1 MAPRNSSSNRRSN
14 SVSSRSALRS
24 GKFSGN
30 ERASSSRYLENAVVA
45 FEEFGDAPDVLKLY
59 EFKDKRRSSEKLKKN
74 VVIKIEVS
82 EDFPSSNI
90 PSILLPNDRHFSLQA
105 ATVSTVDVML
115 RRDLWHQE
123 IKHPCKL
130 GCDLVGRVINV
141 GNRCDDIKVGDRV
154 CAVGLAIG
162 GNAKYA
168 ILPSSR
174 VFCCPEDIHP
184 TKVACLARN
193 YMAAYQSLHRAG
205 GAKIRPGQK
214 VLIVGGAGALGQAL
228 IQLAITAGADE
239 VFATGKGS
247 NARRVIENLG
257 AQALGRTP
265 GEWLPYVKGEMD
277 IVVDSVCD
285 DDFVSSHRALKRGG
299 KLVCVG
305 STAVARKSYNWN
317 AGLDPKRRFSVIEMA
332 AEMPNTS
339 FYDVFSS
346 LEMKRDI
353 FRKDLFRLFHLV
365 RTHEITP
372 KVAFCVS
379 LNEVANAHLDLEG
392 GGIDGSIV
400 CLPFGP
406 EGKKLSSRDSE
417 QDQII
422 EYEDGVQVRESLLGG
437 QIKSMFGKV
446 MKDGTFKELGRDR
459 ETFNDF
465 DDDMYSRAGDN
476 YGPQDGI
483 RRVDTAPFGL
493 QDDLDRSFDRGIL
506 DKEDDDE
513 DARTSSYNARSNRS
527 GQQSVPRPT
536 IRTNRRGAM
545 DDPDEYIY
553 GQTRNSGRR
562 DTHGDDDDMRSV
574 RSSSRRGSSRNTGSR
589 RNVVADDDDDMRS
602 VRSSSRRGSSRN
614 TGSRRNVMADDDD
627 DVRSVR
633 SSSRRG
639 SSRNTGS
646 RRNVVVDGDDDMRSV
661 RSRSNVRGGSSRNVV
676 AGRPASITRAGS
688 RRNAAPIDNDGDYGN
703 IRPSKSRSDDPD
715 DFGLKRTS
723 SILRNGNGRTARP
736 QSRGVPSRPAAT
748 SNAGSPSRGSRQP
761 VPRERSESRDPG
773 AGQASQRGR
782 TRSRSVESKSRNE
795 RSPSLESVY
804 SQGTQKSAATINS
817 EYTKDSAYS
826 VDDRSLAASVVSM
839 ESEYTPPE
847 IREKEKIR
855 RKKVPRARQP
865 EIKPREVT
873 EKSPRKRGIFSRL
886 RSKSKQREETK
897 IAVSARPKLHRR
909 SSSKVPPPP
918 PAREKDERKE
928 KRVTHKK
935 REVKDDRHV
944 ESGQRSSSKRRESSR
959 RRDET
964 RDEYYEEEEVR
975 SVVLLKGASEDTMS
989 EPEDEFLRTSDRR
1002 QDRRDGGRRP
1012 SSSKPISAL
1021 KKSSPRSSMRPSQGG
1036 TQRSSSRQTSSR
1048 NRSTSRG
1055 HDDHRY

>member
-1 MAPRNSSSNRRSN
+1 MRI
-14 SVSSRSALRS
+14 
-24 GKFSGN
+24 FH
-30 ERASSSRYLENAVVA
+30 
-45 FEEFGDAPDVLKLY
+45 
-59 EFKDKRRSSEKLKKN
+59 
-74 VVIKIEVS
+74 
-82 EDFPSSNI
+82 SSNI
-90 PSILLPNDRHFSLQA
+90 PSILLANDRHFTLQA

-141 GNRCDDIKVGDRV
+141 GTRCDDIKVGDRV

-214 VLIVGGAGALGQAL
+214 VLIIGGAGALGQAL
-228 IQLAITAGADE
+228 IQLAIAAGADE

-247 NARRVIENLG
+247 NAKRVIENLG
-257 AQALGRTP
+257 AQALGRKP

-305 STAVARKSYNWN
+305 STAVAKKTYNWN
-317 AGLDPKRRFSVIEMA
+317 AGLDPKKRFSVIEMA
-332 AEMPNTS
+332 SKMPDTS

-365 RTHEITP
+365 RNHEISP

-379 LNEVANAHLDLEG
+379 LNEIANAHLDLEA
-392 GGIDGSIV
+392 GGIDGSII

-406 EGKKLSSRDSE
+406 EGKQLSSRDSE
-417 QDQII
+417 QDHII
-422 EYEDGVQVRESLLGG
+422 EYEDGVQVREGLLGG

-446 MKDGTFKELGRDR
+446 MKDGTFKELGKDRD
-459 ETFNDF
+459 TFNDL

-493 QDDLDRSFDRGIL
+493 QDDMDRSFHRGIL

-513 DARTSSYNARSNRS
+513 DARTSSYHARSNRS
-527 GQQSVPRPT
+527 GRQPVPRPST
-536 IRTNRRGAM
+536 GTNRRGAM

-574 RSSSRRGSSRNTGSR
+574 RSSSKRGSSRNAGSR
-589 RNVVADDDDDMRS
+589 GNLMVDDGNDMRS
-602 VRSSSRRGSSRN
+602 VRSSSRRGSSR
-614 TGSRRNVMADDDD
+614 TTD
-627 DVRSVR
+627 
-633 SSSRRG
+633 
-639 SSRNTGS
+639 S
-646 RRNVVVDGDDDMRSV
+646 RRNVVADDDDDMRSV
-661 RSRSNVRGGSSRNVV
+661 RSRSNVRGGSSRNLG
-676 AGRPASITRAGS
+676 AGRGYGARDDPDDDARSVRPASAMRAGS
-688 RRNAAPIDNDGDYGN
+688 RRNVAPIDNDGDYGQ
-703 IRPSKSRSDDPD
+703 D
-715 DFGLKRTS
+715 DFGLKRTP
-723 SILRNGNGRTARP
+723 SILRNGNGSTARP
-736 QSRGVPSRPAAT
+736 TAT
-748 SNAGSPSRGSRQP
+748 SNARSSSKGSRQP
-761 VPRERSESRDPG
+761 VPRARSTSRDPN
-773 AGQASQRGR
+773 ADKVSQRGR
-782 TRSRSVESKSRNE
+782 TRSRSADSKKRDE
-795 RSPSLESVY
+795 RSPTLESVY
-804 SQGTQKSAATINS
+804 SQGTQKSAATMNS

-826 VDDRSLAASVVSM
+826 VDDRSLAPSVVSM
-839 ESEYTPPE
+839 ESEYSPPE
-847 IREKEKIR
+847 IREKEKSR
-855 RKKVPRARQP
+855 RKKVSRARP
-865 EIKPREVT
+865 PDEPKPREVM
-873 EKSPRKRGIFSRL
+873 EKSTSKRGIFSRL
-886 RSKSKQREETK
+886 RSKSRQREEKK

-909 SSSKVPPPP
+909 STSKVPPPP

-928 KRVTHKK
+928 KRATHKS
-935 REVKDDRHV
+935 RGVKDDRPV
-944 ESGQRSSSKRRESSR
+944 ESGKRSSSKRRESSR

-975 SVVLLKGASEDTMS
+975 SVVLLKGASEETMS
-989 EPEDEFLRTSDRR
+989 EPEDEVLRTADR
-1002 QDRRDGGRRP
+1002 RRDGWRR
-1012 SSSKPISAL
+1012 SSSSNPTSAL
-1021 KKSSPRSSMRPSQGG
+1021 KRSSSRSSMRPSEGV

-1048 NRSTSRG
+1048 NRSSSRG
-1055 HDDHRY
+1055 HNDDRY

>member
-1 MAPRNSSSNRRSN
+1 M
-14 SVSSRSALRS
+14 
-24 GKFSGN
+24 
-30 ERASSSRYLENAVVA
+30 
-45 FEEFGDAPDVLKLY
+45 
-59 EFKDKRRSSEKLKKN
+59 
-74 VVIKIEVS
+74 KIS
-82 EDFPSSNI
+82 HPSNI
-90 PSILLPNDRHFSLQA
+90 PSVLLPNKRHFTLQA

-141 GNRCDDIKVGDRV
+141 GTRCDDIKVGDRV

-205 GAKIRPGQK
+205 GSKIRPGQK
-214 VLIVGGAGALGQAL
+214 VLIIGGAGALGQAL
-228 IQLAITAGADE
+228 IQLAIAAGADE

-247 NARRVIENLG
+247 NAKRVIENLG
-257 AQALGRTP
+257 AQALGRKP

-305 STAVARKSYNWN
+305 STAVAKKSFNWN
-317 AGLDPKRRFSVIEMA
+317 AGLDPKKRFSVIEMA
-332 AEMPNTS
+332 SNMPNTS

-365 RTHEITP
+365 RNHEISP

-379 LNEVANAHLDLEG
+379 LNEVANAHLDLEA
-392 GGIDGSIV
+392 GGIDGSII

-406 EGKKLSSRDSE
+406 EGKQLSSRDSE
-417 QDQII
+417 QDHII
-422 EYEDGVQVRESLLGG
+422 DYEDGVQVRESLLGG

-446 MKDGTFKELGRDR
+446 MKDGTFKELGKDR
-459 ETFNDF
+459 NTFNDL

-476 YGPQDGI
+476 YGPQYGI

-493 QDDLDRSFDRGIL
+493 QDDMDRSFRRGIL
-506 DKEDDDE
+506 DKEDYDE
-513 DARTSSYNARSNRS
+513 EEVRMSSYNARSNRS
-527 GQQSVPRPT
+527 GRQPVPRPST
-536 IRTNRRGAM
+536 RTNRREAM

-553 GQTRNSGRR
+553 GQTRTSGRR
-562 DTHGDDDDMRSV
+562 DTQGDDDDMRSV
-574 RSSSRRGSSRNTGSR
+574 RSSSRRGSSRNAGSRRNLMVDDDDDMRSVRSNSRRGSSRTTGSR

-602 VRSSSRRGSSRN
+602 VRS
-614 TGSRRNVMADDDD
+614 
-627 DVRSVR
+627 
-633 SSSRRG
+633 
-639 SSRNTGS
+639 
-646 RRNVVVDGDDDMRSV
+646 
-661 RSRSNVRGGSSRNVV
+661 RSNVRGGSSRNLGAGRGYV
-676 AGRPASITRAGS
+676 ARDAPVDDVRSVRPASGMRTGS
-688 RRNAAPIDNDGDYGN
+688 RRNVAPIDNDGDYGN

-715 DFGLKRTS
+715 DFGLKRTP
-723 SILRNGNGRTARP
+723 SILRNGNSSTA
-736 QSRGVPSRPAAT
+736 RPAAT
-748 SNAGSPSRGSRQP
+748 SKARSSSKGSRQP
-761 VPRERSESRDPG
+761 VPRARSTSRDPG
-773 AGQASQRGR
+773 ADQVLQRGR
-782 TRSRSVESKSRNE
+782 TRSRSIDSKKRDE
-795 RSPSLESVY
+795 RSPSLDSVY

-817 EYTKDSAYS
+817 EYTRDSAYS
-826 VDDRSLAASVVSM
+826 VDDRSLAPSVVSI
-839 ESEYTPPE
+839 ESEYSPPE
-847 IREKEKIR
+847 IREKEKSR
-855 RKKVPRARQP
+855 RKKVTRARPP
-865 EIKPREVT
+865 EEPKPREVM
-873 EKSPRKRGIFSRL
+873 EKSPSKRGFFSRL

-897 IAVSARPKLHRR
+897 IAVTARPKLHWR
-909 SSSKVPPPP
+909 STSKVPPPP

-928 KRVTHKK
+928 IRATHKS
-935 REVKDDRHV
+935 RRVKDDRPV
-944 ESGQRSSSKRRESSR
+944 ESGKRSSSKRRESSR

-975 SVVLLKGASEDTMS
+975 SVVLLKGASEETMS
-989 EPEDEFLRTSDRR
+989 EPEDEILRTTDRR
-1002 QDRRDGGRRP
+1002 QDRRDGGRR
-1012 SSSKPISAL
+1012 SSSKPTSAL
-1021 KKSSPRSSMRPSQGG
+1021 KRGSSRSSMRPSQGV

-1048 NRSTSRG
+1048 NRSSSRG
-1055 HDDHRY
+1055 HNDDRY